1 VLTGFVLGALLAPC
15 NIYSGLKIGWSFN
28 MSIAAALLSYGF
40 WAGLHRLGLA
50 RPWGLLENNIN
61 QTTAS
66 SAASIISAG
75 LVAPIPA
82 LTLLTGR
89 ELAFP
94 LLALWVF
101 TVSFTGIVMA
111 IGLRRQMLVEEQ
123 LPFPNGVAA
132 AETLREIYGRG
143 QEAMARIAW
152 LLGAGLMAG
161 LVKAVDAFWLRLPA
175 LVLPLSKSWGVD
187 IAAAWGLAAQGVT
200 QLSLRNLGFV
210 LEPSLMMIGF
220 GAIVGARVGL
230 SMLASAL
237 LAWGWLGP
245 WAVSN
250 GWIPPGPADPGA
262 SWFGALLDW
271 LLWPGV
277 TLMLVASLTSFG
289 FSLFRMARRWSA
301 RRLGA
306 RSHPANVHGEA
317 DAGLYSKADAGA
329 DNGLDAE
336 ARAGLRTDAG
346 VEDKVESIG
355 DPSAEEARL
364 HIPWS
369 WFWGGLAIALVISTW
384 AQHAIFAIPIGLG
397 LLAVLLTFILAIVAA
412 RVSGETG
419 IPPIGALGKITQV
432 TFGVLAPANTTVNLM
447 AANVTGGAAGQCSD
461 LLHDLKTGQLVGA
474 RLRLQSIA
482 QVFGIL
488 SGALAGSAA
497 YLVLIPDPQAMLLT
511 SEWPAPAVATWKAVA
526 EVMAAGLGTLPEG
539 TVVAMA
545 VAALAG
551 IALAVAE
558 ALVPA
563 ERRHWLPSAPALGFA
578 FVIPASISLALCL
591 GALLGLLARALAP
604 DWQRRF
610 LIVVAAGLVAGE
622 SLVGV
627 LDALLQMLSGA
638 TMN

>member
-1 VLTGFVLGALLAPC
+1 MTSPTPPQLTLRAVLTGFVLGALLAPC

-161 LVKAVDAFWLRLPA
+161 LVKAVDAFWVRLPA

-187 IAAAWGLAAQGVT
+187 LAAAWGLAAQGVT

-220 GAIVGARVGL
+220 GAIVGARVGV
-230 SMLASAL
+230 SMLAGAL

-245 WAVSN
+245 WAVAQ
-250 GWIPPGPADPGA
+250 GWIPPGPADPTM
-262 SWFGALLDW
+262 SWFTALLDW

-289 FSLFRMARRWSA
+289 FSLFRMARRWKA
-301 RRLGA
+301 RRGEVRA
-306 RSHPANVHGEA
+306 QPTDAHGGA
-317 DAGLYSKADAGA
+317 DAES
-329 DNGLDAE
+329 E
-336 ARAGLRTDAG
+336 A
-346 VEDKVESIG
+346 V
-355 DPSAEEARL
+355 RL

-384 AQHAIFAIPIGLG
+384 AQQAIFAIPIGLG
-397 LLAVLLTFILAIVAA
+397 VLAVLLTFILAIVAA

-419 IPPIGALGKITQV
+419 IPPIGALGKITQLS
-432 TFGVLAPANTTVNLM
+432 FGALAPTNTTVNLM

-461 LLHDLKTGQLVGA
+461 LLHDLKTGMLVGA
-474 RLRLQSIA
+474 RARLQSIA

-497 YLVLIPDPQAMLLT
+497 YLILIPDPQAMLLT
-511 SEWPAPAVATWKAVA
+511 PEWPAPAVATWKAVA
-526 EVMAAGLGTLPEG
+526 EVLAAGLGSLPAG
-539 TVVAMA
+539 TVPAMA
-545 VAALAG
+545 IAALMG

-563 ERRHWLPSAPALGFA
+563 ERRHWVPSAPALGFA

-591 GALLGLLARALAP
+591 GALLGLLARALVP
-604 DWQRRF
+604 NWQRRF
-610 LIVVAAGLVAGE
+610 LIVAAAGLVAGE

-627 LDALLQMLSGA
+627 LDALLRMLGG
-638 TMN
+638 TVG

>member
-1 VLTGFVLGALLAPC
+1 MISPPQLTIRAVLTGFVLGALLAPC
-15 NIYSGLKIGWSFN
+15 NVYSGLKIGWSFN
-28 MSIAAALLSYGF
+28 MSIAAALLSHGF
-40 WAGLHRLGLA
+40 WTGLHRLGLA
-50 RPWGLLENNIN
+50 RPWGMLENNIN

-94 LLALWVF
+94 VLAVWVF
-101 TVSFTGIVMA
+101 TVSFTGIVLA
-111 IGLRRQMLVEEQ
+111 IGLRRQMLIEEQ

-132 AETLREIYGRG
+132 AETLREIHGRG
-143 QEAMARIAW
+143 REAMARIAW

-161 LVKAVDAFWLRLPA
+161 LVKAVDAFWQRLPA
-175 LVLPLSKSWGVD
+175 LVPLSKSWGVD
-187 IAAAWGLAAQGVT
+187 LAATWGLAAQGVS
-200 QLSLRNLGFV
+200 QLSPRNLGFV

-220 GAIVGARVGL
+220 GAIVGARVGV
-230 SMLASAL
+230 SMFAGAL

-245 WAVSN
+245 WALAN

-262 SWFGALLDW
+262 SWFNALVDW

-277 TLMLVASLTSFG
+277 TLMLVASLTSVG
-289 FSLFRMARRWSA
+289 FSLLRLARRWMAS
-301 RRLGA
+301 RRGTLVRA
-306 RSHPANVHGEA
+306 
-317 DAGLYSKADAGA
+317 
-329 DNGLDAE
+329 DAE
-336 ARAGLRTDAG
+336 AGGKAELSGESMTGTD
-346 VEDKVESIG
+346 
-355 DPSAEEARL
+355 EARL

-369 WFWGGLAIALVISTW
+369 WFWGGLAIALMISTW

-397 LLAVLLTFILAIVAA
+397 LFAVLLTFVLAIVAA

-419 IPPIGALGKITQV
+419 IPPIGALGKITQLS
-432 TFGVLAPANTTVNLM
+432 FGALAPANTTVNLM
-447 AANVTGGAAGQCSD
+447 AANATGGAAGQCSD
-461 LLHDLKTGQLVGA
+461 LLHDLKTGMLVGA
-474 RLRLQSIA
+474 RARLQTIA

-497 YLVLIPDPQAMLLT
+497 YLILIPDPQAMLLT
-511 SEWPAPAVATWKAVA
+511 PEWPAPAVATWKAVA
-526 EVMAAGLGTLPEG
+526 EVLAAGLGSLPKG
-539 TVVAMA
+539 TVPAMA

-551 IALAVAE
+551 VALAVAE
-558 ALVPA
+558 ALVPKKH
-563 ERRHWLPSAPALGFA
+563 RHWVPSAPALGFA

-604 DWQRRF
+604 NWHRRF
-610 LIVVAAGLVAGE
+610 LIVAAAGLVAGE

-627 LDALLQMLSGA
+627 LDALLQMLGDA
-638 TMN
+638 VH